1 MSGWGL
7 LNETDS
13 QASNILQYVDL
24 PTLTWNQCYD
34 AYGSFVEMTEKGQF
48 CAGNRRGQDACAG
61 DSGGPY
67 QVNKRDFF
75 REIAKNSVNSRNF
88 SG

>member
-24 PTLTWNQCYD
+24 PVLTWNQCND
-34 AYGSFVEMTEKGQF
+34 AYGNFVEMTENGQF

-67 QVNKRDFF
+67 QVKKTTIF
-75 REIAKNSVNSRNF
+75 REITLASKHSVEIL
-88 SG
+88 